1 MARAEKKKLDQ
12 QVARITGA
20 MGNLSIYDSDDDMD
34 TSNMVDGSVILTD
47 ADGNDYTAFVTRG
60 LKKK

>member
-1 MARAEKKKLDQ
+1 MLREKKLDQ
-12 QVARITGA
+12 QVTRITGA
-20 MGNLSIYDSDDDMD
+20 IGNLSIYDSDDDMD

-47 ADGNDYTAFVTRG
+47 ANGKEYMAFATRS